1 MLRTAIAL
9 SQEAMNHIRV
19 APDREQAFTA
29 IIGEMDMT
37 LERSQGW
44 GGEITSES
52 GLPVLS

>member
-1 MLRTAIAL
+1 MRTAIAL